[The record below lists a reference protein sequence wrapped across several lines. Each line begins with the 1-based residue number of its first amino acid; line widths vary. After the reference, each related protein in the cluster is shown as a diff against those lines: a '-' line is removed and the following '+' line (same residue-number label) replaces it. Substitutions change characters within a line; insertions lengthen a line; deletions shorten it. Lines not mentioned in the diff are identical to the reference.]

1 MEFLARCSRCGA
13 LVETSSS
20 KFDDWKIVYYTP
32 CTAVTKVSRSVNDYT
47 ALCPDCMEQLKA
59 WLACEPEEPQGQE
72 KADQSADVDSVE
84 RLAAD
89 MARIIAFAMSVRKHG
104 EDTMACKYFG
114 HYGVPCTTPDG
125 AVCPDRDC
133 DDNTCV
139 EFALEDIQRRCKAL
153 GINIE
158 EDADAKR

>member
-13 LVETSSS
+13 LVEASSS

-32 CTAVTKVSRSVNDYT
+32 CTAVTNVSRSVSDYT

-72 KADQSADVDSVE
+72 EAGQSSDGDSAE

-89 MARIIAFAMSVRKHG
+89 MAVALAFQAGNEMY
-104 EDTMACKYFG
+104 EDTAACAYFG
-114 HYGVPCTTPDG
+114 RLGIPCIGLCIT
-125 AVCPDRDC
+125 ACPAYKISGKTCLEAMRD
-133 DDNTCV
+133 
-139 EFALEDIQRRCKAL
+139 DIRRRCKAL
-153 GINIE
+153 GIDLE
-158 EDADAKR
+158 GDEDAK